1 MTMKRSYIISEI
13 GNNHNGSVEKAIAM
27 IDASKAANVDAV
39 KFQTFRGIDIV
50 SPKVKADEY
59 KGWDVKGVEF
69 WYQFLDTIAL
79 KLEDHQKVID
89 HSLKL
94 GLDFITTPTSPYIVE
109 YLEKLKGIKAYKIA
123 SMDLNNTPLL
133 EAVAKTKKE
142 IIMSTGMGEMAEV
155 HRAVDIFKNHK
166 LSVLHCVSDYPL
178 DPDKA
183 FLNNITSLI
192 QEFPKLDIGF
202 SDHSLGHELCV
213 AARCLGAVVFEKHI
227 TLDRKD
233 PNPAEHHFSMEPNE
247 FKELVNWIRHIDVN
261 LNTTGFS
268 RSETEKVNRLK
279 YRRSYHYNADLKQG
293 EKMSID
299 KLSFVRPGDGIDNEE
314 LKDFIGKTLN
324 KDVKAYDPC
333 QLNDIK

>member
-1 MTMKRSYIISEI
+1 MKKSYIISEI

-27 IDASKAANVDAV
+27 IDASKEANVDAV
-39 KFQTFRGIDIV
+39 KFQSFRGIDIV

-59 KGWDVKGVEF
+59 KGWDVKNFEY
-69 WYQFLDTIAL
+69 WYQFLDSITL
-79 KLEDHQKVID
+79 KLDDHQQVID
-89 HSLKL
+89 YTNNL
-94 GLDFITTPTSPYIVE
+94 GLGFITTPTSPFIVD

-133 EAVAKTKKE
+133 EAVARTKKE
-142 IIMSTGMGEMAEV
+142 IIMSTGMGEMQEV
-155 HRAVDIFKNHK
+155 HRAVEIFKNHK

-183 FLNNITSLI
+183 FLNNITVLK
-192 QEFPKLDIGF
+192 QNFPKLDIGF

-227 TLDRKD
+227 TLDRED
-233 PNPAEHHFSMEPNE
+233 PNPAEHHFSMEPEE
-247 FKELVNWIRHIDVN
+247 FKELVKWIRHIDIN
-261 LNTTGFS
+261 LSTAGFS
-268 RSETEKVNRLK
+268 RTETEKENRLK
-279 YRRSYHYNADLKQG
+279 YRRSYHYNADFKKG
-293 EKMSID
+293 EQISVD

-314 LKDFIGKTLN
+314 LLKFIGKPLN

-333 QLNDIK
+333 QLNDIN

>member
-1 MTMKRSYIISEI
+1 MQKSYIISEI

-27 IDASKAANVDAV
+27 IDASKEANVDAV
-39 KFQTFRGIDIV
+39 KFQSFRGIDIV
-50 SPKVKADEY
+50 SPKVLANEY
-59 KGWDVKGVEF
+59 KGWDVKNFEF
-69 WYQFLDTIAL
+69 WYQFLDSITL

-89 HSLKL
+89 HTNKK
-94 GLDFITTPTSPYIVE
+94 GLDFITTPTSPFIVN
-109 YLEKLKGIKAYKIA
+109 YLEKLNGIKAYKIA

-133 EAVAKTKKE
+133 QAVAKTKKE
-142 IIMSTGMGEMAEV
+142 IIMSTGMGEMEEV
-155 HRAVDIFKNHK
+155 HKAVEIFKNHK

-183 FLNNITSLI
+183 FLNNITELRRN
-192 QEFPKLDIGF
+192 FPKLDIGF

-247 FKELVNWIRHIDVN
+247 FKELVRWIRHIDIN
-261 LNTTGFS
+261 LNTAGFS
-268 RSETEKVNRLK
+268 RTETEKENRLK
-279 YRRSYHYNADLKQG
+279 YRRSYHYNSDFKKG
-293 EKMSID
+293 EKMSVD

-314 LKDFIGKTLN
+314 LLRFVGKTLN

-333 QLNDIK
+333 KLNDIE

>member
-1 MTMKRSYIISEI
+1 MKKSYIISEI

-27 IDASKAANVDAV
+27 IDASKNAGVDAV

-50 SPKVKADEY
+50 SPRVKANEY
-59 KGWDVKGVEF
+59 KGWDVKNQEF

-89 HSLKL
+89 YSNKL
-94 GLDFITTPTSPYIVE
+94 GMDFITTPTSPYIVN
-109 YLEKLKGIKAYKIA
+109 YLEKLSGIKAYKIA

-133 EAVAKTKKE
+133 ETVAKTKKE
-142 IIMSTGMGEMAEV
+142 IIMSTGMGEMEEV
-155 HRAVDIFKNHK
+155 HKAVNIFKNHK

-178 DPDKA
+178 DPEKA
-183 FLNNITSLI
+183 FLNNITLLK
-192 QEFPKLDIGF
+192 QNFPKLDIGF
-202 SDHSLGHELCV
+202 SDHSLGHELCI

-247 FKELVNWIRHIDVN
+247 FRELVNWIRHIDVN
-261 LNTTGFS
+261 LNTTDFS
-268 RSETEKVNRLK
+268 RSETEKINRLK
-279 YRRSYHYNADLKQG
+279 YRRSYHYNSDFKKG
-293 EKMSID
+293 EKMSVE
-299 KLSFVRPGDGIDNEE
+299 KLSFVRPGEGIDNDE
-314 LKDFIGKTLN
+314 LLNFIGKTLN

-333 QLNDIK
+333 NLTDIN

>member
-1 MTMKRSYIISEI
+1 MKKSYIISEI

-27 IDASKAANVDAV
+27 IDASKQANVDAV
-39 KFQTFRGIDIV
+39 KFQSFRGIDIV
-50 SPKVKADEY
+50 SPKVLANEY
-59 KGWDVKGVEF
+59 KGWDVKNYEF
-69 WYQFLDTIAL
+69 WYQFLDSITL

-89 HSLKL
+89 YTLSK
-94 GLDFITTPTSPYIVE
+94 GLDFITTPTSPFIVE

-142 IIMSTGMGEMAEV
+142 IIMSTGMGEMEEV
-155 HRAVDIFKNHK
+155 HKAVEIFKNHK

-183 FLNNITSLI
+183 FLNNITELKKN
-192 QEFPKLDIGF
+192 FPKLDIGF
-202 SDHSLGHELCV
+202 SDHSLGHELCI

-233 PNPAEHHFSMEPNE
+233 PYPAEHHFSMEPNE
-247 FKELVNWIRHIDVN
+247 FKELVNWIRHMDAN

-279 YRRSYHYNADLKQG
+279 YRRSYHYNADFKKG
-293 EKMSID
+293 EKISVE
-299 KLSFVRPGDGIDNEE
+299 KLSFVRPGEGIDNED
-314 LKDFIGKTLN
+314 LKNFIGKTLT
-324 KDVKAYDPC
+324 KDVRAYDPC